1 MKETKTLTKI
11 GGKSINLSIEYPSHV
26 IVISQGD
33 NQIKVTKDQ
42 VNDLRMLKDGTKYA
56 DGVFTTQFP
65 SNRFEKH
72 DNGNIVA
79 RAVSEFNDA
88 IVVLNPSQ
96 VDKVVRFMDK
106 NRPKITW
113 TRDLIRKGVV
123 Y

>member
-42 VNDLRMLKDGTKYA
+42 VNDLRMLKEGTKYP
-56 DGVFTTQFP
+56 DGVFTAQFP
-65 SNRFEKH
+65 SNRYEKH
-72 DNGNIVA
+72 DNGNIVVKA
-79 RAVSEFNDA
+79 LSEFNDG
-88 IVVLNPSQ
+88 IIVLNPSQ
-96 VDKVVRFMDK
+96 VDKVVRYMDK

-113 TRDLIRKGVV
+113 TRDLIRKGIA